1 MQNYGPIDDDKDGDD
16 SDDDNDDDDEMDGK
30 SLKVK
35 KIGNSFR
42 NYSPLHIAV
51 TKNRL
56 DIVKLLLANGADV
69 NIKVDNCHSVLNT
82 AVKTENI
89 GLIKLLLEAGADV
102 SHVSFFKVKFKRRS
116 YYSDDIPPIRRYLD
130 DIPIPPKLRG
140 FAPLHVATKR
150 NNLEAVKLLIN
161 QGADPNIEVQNNSSP
176 FFMAVLNEN
185 CEILEYLL
193 QHGADVNRKE
203 FWGYFRGYPAIY
215 FAIQNNYLDI
225 IKLLISYGAETNDN
239 AQAVYEAIEQKNL
252 GLAKFLIKVGFDV
265 NVSDN
270 ESEMS
275 TTAPLTLN
283 TALDGNDLDMIEFLL
298 INGADINCPMTPSVL
313 RLFSYCE
320 RYDFLKEHIVRVKVL
335 KSYTGDLENVDLSSS
350 EVEIPYDSSDEK
362 NSRMLNEWLESFETK
377 CKEEILIMQGEM
389 IGTSRVTYYELLKK
403 NIYQLGMYAK
413 NPSIATVLS
422 GNEVEKTFP
431 IYGVI
436 IKNCFEKGVLRKEL
450 LDQVEKHL
458 SDILSKLPHS
468 VVIEIF
474 SYLKN
479 DDLKHFIKYLNIML
493 NFEGINHEIIEKFIS
508 SGVDINSPGTY
519 NQNNSYTILHAAI
532 DNNCEIKSIKLILGK
547 NPNINALM
555 QNYGPIDDDKDG
567 DDSDDDNDDDDE
579 MDGKS
584 LKVKKIGNSFR
595 NYSPLHI
602 AVTKNR
608 LDIVKLLLANG
619 ADVNIK
625 VDNCH
630 SVLNTAVKTEN
641 IGLIKLLLEAGADV
655 NHVSFFKVEPKK
667 QTYYLDNTPIPP
679 KLRGFA
685 PLHVATKRNNLEAVK
700 LLINEGADPNIEAKN
715 NPFALLMA
723 VCDRN
728 YEIVEY
734 LLEHGADVNRKNSF
748 GYYIGYPPLNF
759 AIQRNRLD
767 IVKLLISYGA
777 ETKDNGE
784 AIYIAIEKKNFK
796 IAKFLMKLGFDVNV
810 PDRYGNSGPVP
821 LNLALEGFY
830 FEIIELLLIN
840 GADLNP
846 PLTPDESIAHIFYY
860 GELNKILKEHI
871 IKVRVLKRHTGK
883 LEIVDLSASEVE
895 IPHDEWEEEEIQ
907 KAKVWLESYE
917 LQCEEEIKKMQR
929 EMIGTSRL
937 SYYELLKKNIYQL
950 ETCVKNA
957 RIATVLS
964 GDEIRKTFPVY
975 SAILKNCFEKG
986 VLRKELLEQV
996 EKHLSD
1002 ILSKLPHS
1010 VVIEIFSYLKN
1021 DDLKRFIKYLKMN

>member
-1 MQNYGPIDDDKDGDD
+1 
-16 SDDDNDDDDEMDGK
+16 
-30 SLKVK
+30 
-35 KIGNSFR
+35 
-42 NYSPLHIAV
+42 
-51 TKNRL
+51 
-56 DIVKLLLANGADV
+56 
-69 NIKVDNCHSVLNT
+69 
-82 AVKTENI
+82 
-89 GLIKLLLEAGADV
+89 
-102 SHVSFFKVKFKRRS
+102 
-116 YYSDDIPPIRRYLD
+116 
-130 DIPIPPKLRG
+130 
-140 FAPLHVATKR
+140 
-150 NNLEAVKLLIN
+150 
-161 QGADPNIEVQNNSSP
+161 
-176 FFMAVLNEN
+176 
-185 CEILEYLL
+185 
-193 QHGADVNRKE
+193 
-203 FWGYFRGYPAIY
+203 
-215 FAIQNNYLDI
+215 
-225 IKLLISYGAETNDN
+225 
-239 AQAVYEAIEQKNL
+239 
-252 GLAKFLIKVGFDV
+252 
-265 NVSDN
+265 
-270 ESEMS
+270 
-275 TTAPLTLN
+275 
-283 TALDGNDLDMIEFLL
+283 
-298 INGADINCPMTPSVL
+298 
-313 RLFSYCE
+313 
-320 RYDFLKEHIVRVKVL
+320 
-335 KSYTGDLENVDLSSS
+335 
-350 EVEIPYDSSDEK
+350 
-362 NSRMLNEWLESFETK
+362 
-377 CKEEILIMQGEM
+377 
-389 IGTSRVTYYELLKK
+389 
-403 NIYQLGMYAK
+403 
-413 NPSIATVLS
+413 
-422 GNEVEKTFP
+422 
-431 IYGVI
+431 
-436 IKNCFEKGVLRKEL
+436 
-450 LDQVEKHL
+450 
-458 SDILSKLPHS
+458 
-468 VVIEIF
+468 
-474 SYLKN
+474 
-479 DDLKHFIKYLNIML
+479 ML
-493 NFEGINHEIIEKFIS
+493 NFDGINHEIIEKLIS

-519 NQNNSYTILHAAI
+519 NKNNSYTILHAAI

-547 NPNINALM
+547 NPNVNALM
-555 QNYGPIDDDKDG
+555 QKYGPIDDDKDG
-567 DDSDDDNDDDDE
+567 DDSDDDDDDNDNDNE
-579 MDGKS
+579 MDGKW
-584 LKVKKIGNSFR
+584 IGNSFR

-608 LDIVKLLLANG
+608 LDIVELLFAND
-619 ADVNIK
+619 ADVNIQ

-630 SVLNTAVKTEN
+630 SVLNTAIKTEN

-655 NHVSFFKVEPKK
+655 NHISFFKVEPKK
-667 QTYYLDNTPIPP
+667 QTYYLDNTPIPV

-728 YEIVEY
+728 YEIVEF

-907 KAKVWLESYE
+907 KAEVWLESYE
-917 LQCEEEIKKMQR
+917 LQCEEEIQKMQR

-937 SYYELLKKNIYQL
+937 SYYEFLKKNIYQL
-950 ETCVKNA
+950 ETYVKNA
-957 RIATVLS
+957 SIATVLS
-964 GDEIRKTFPVY
+964 GDGIKKAFPIY